1 MQRSLAHSVHDDNLL
16 SSPLKS
22 LEAAEL
28 NANDS
33 VICDSTTIS
42 SHNSEAKL
50 SEYEKNR
57 NIAERKFTYFFSKW
71 HDNFKNSNIITGK
84 SIAEIKDYYQW
95 NGSRNLLQP
104 ARLKRVTNSGAERK
118 DCGIGK
124 WIGNG
129 AYQRYLIFSVMR
141 CCHYNNPGRFGWRRD
156 KRCSGRNEYISSQYS
171 CPSNSRTAPSSSGF
185 ISISWK

>member
-1 MQRSLAHSVHDDNLL
+1 MNKSMTPPVSESDEQQEKPKSADSLGKKNQIVSESNIIEEKATSCMQRSLAHSVHDDNLF

-57 NIAERKFTYFFSKW
+57 NIAERKFNYFFSK
-71 HDNFKNSNIITGK
+71 
-84 SIAEIKDYYQW
+84 
-95 NGSRNLLQP
+95 
-104 ARLKRVTNSGAERK
+104 
-118 DCGIGK
+118 
-124 WIGNG
+124 
-129 AYQRYLIFSVMR
+129 
-141 CCHYNNPGRFGWRRD
+141 
-156 KRCSGRNEYISSQYS
+156 
-171 CPSNSRTAPSSSGF
+171 
-185 ISISWK
+185 

>member
-1 MQRSLAHSVHDDNLL
+1 MQGNESKYLKSTDGKQKFEYPTKYPPNYVTPEKKVNKKKQLNLEKTCGKAVGSTRNAKKRSVMNKSMTPPVSESDEQQEKPKSADSLGKKNQIVSESNIIEEKATSCMQRSLAHSVHDDNLL

-57 NIAERKFTYFFSKW
+57 NIAERKFTYFFSK
-71 HDNFKNSNIITGK
+71 
-84 SIAEIKDYYQW
+84 
-95 NGSRNLLQP
+95 
-104 ARLKRVTNSGAERK
+104 
-118 DCGIGK
+118 
-124 WIGNG
+124 
-129 AYQRYLIFSVMR
+129 
-141 CCHYNNPGRFGWRRD
+141 
-156 KRCSGRNEYISSQYS
+156 
-171 CPSNSRTAPSSSGF
+171 
-185 ISISWK
+185 